1 MRLGATDRLPARQ
14 AETPLGS
21 RGVSRLEDVKSAAPP
36 KASFLQTLSAVLW
49 SFFGVRK
56 GRDHQ
61 RDMASLNPVH
71 VIITGIL
78 AGVMFVVGLVLI
90 VKTILG

>member
-1 MRLGATDRLPARQ
+1 MQLQDSSKPALRR
-14 AETPLGS
+14 AG
-21 RGVSRLEDVKSAAPP
+21 
-36 KASFLQTLSAVLW
+36 FLQTLSAVLW

-56 GRDHQ
+56 GRDHD

-78 AGVMFVVGLVLI
+78 AGIVFVVLLVVL
-90 VKTILG
+90 VRFILGQVAT